1 VLAGVGDA
9 RLAAAS
15 PARPA
20 GITPVPALVTPG
32 ALARWGNVDYRG
44 CLGEGGHYA
53 WRDRR
58 GGVNAARTHLSPLA
72 AAAPKVSCH
81 EECTTVSEVRL
92 AAEARTE
99 FGKGAAR
106 RTRRAGKIP
115 AVLYGHGSDPKHLAL
130 PALEFAR
137 VVREHGQN
145 AVLTLEFDS
154 ATELALTKTVTT
166 HPIKNY
172 IEHVDLLLV
181 QRGEKVTVEVPIVVN
196 GETVP
201 GNLVTQ
207 DLTSIEVSVEAL
219 HIPEQFEVSIE
230 GLDSG
235 AQIFAKDVSLP
246 AGAELVT
253 DEEALVLAVNAAQ
266 SATDADDEEEGETA
280 AAEATEE

>member
-1 VLAGVGDA
+1 M
-9 RLAAAS
+9 
-15 PARPA
+15 
-20 GITPVPALVTPG
+20 
-32 ALARWGNVDYRG
+32 
-44 CLGEGGHYA
+44 
-53 WRDRR
+53 
-58 GGVNAARTHLSPLA
+58 
-72 AAAPKVSCH
+72 
-81 EECTTVSEVRL
+81 SEVRL

-137 VVREHGQN
+137 LVREHGNN

-154 ATELALTKTVTT
+154 TTELALTKTVTT

-181 QRGEKVTVEVPIVVN
+181 QRGEKVAVEVPIVIT
-196 GETVP
+196 GEAVP
-201 GNLVTQ
+201 GTLVTQ
-207 DLTSIEVSVEAL
+207 DLTTVEVSVEAL

-230 GLDSG
+230 GAEAG
-235 AQIFAKDVSLP
+235 TQITAADVPLP

-253 DEEALVLAVNAAQ
+253 DGDALVLAVNLAQ
-266 SATDADDEEEGETA
+266 TATDAEDEEESGETA
-280 AAEATEE
+280 TESTEE